1 MAYEHLMISEFSL
14 FDFVK
19 LETSQTPVW
28 IILREN
34 IIWKRNVKMQKSEVE
49 LNATKHLFSR

>member
-19 LETSQTPVW
+19 LETSQTSVW

-34 IIWKRNVKMQKSEVE
+34 IKWKRNVKMQKSEVE
-49 LNATKHLFSR
+49 PNATKHLFSR